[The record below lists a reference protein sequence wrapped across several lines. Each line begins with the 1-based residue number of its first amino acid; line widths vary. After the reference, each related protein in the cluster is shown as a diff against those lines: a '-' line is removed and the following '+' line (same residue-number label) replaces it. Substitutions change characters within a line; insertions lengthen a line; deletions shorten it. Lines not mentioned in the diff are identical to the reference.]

1 MKLSHEISE
10 SIKKRLVSLFGP
22 TKIVIFGSYATGHAT
37 AQSDVDILML
47 VADDKL
53 SDRDSVLKG
62 RLAIREVL
70 RGKNLPFDFIV
81 ETDEAF
87 NRYKDMKGSIQYEI
101 DRQGLVLYER
111 Q

>member
-10 SIKKRLVSLFGP
+10 RIKDRLVSLFDP
-22 TKIVIFGSYATGHAT
+22 TKIVVFGSYATDRAT
-37 AQSDVDILML
+37 DQSDVDILML
-47 VADDKL
+47 VGDDQL

-87 NRYKDMKGSIQYEI
+87 NRYKDVKGSIQYEI
-101 DRQGLVLYER
+101 DRHGLVLYER
-111 Q
+111 R